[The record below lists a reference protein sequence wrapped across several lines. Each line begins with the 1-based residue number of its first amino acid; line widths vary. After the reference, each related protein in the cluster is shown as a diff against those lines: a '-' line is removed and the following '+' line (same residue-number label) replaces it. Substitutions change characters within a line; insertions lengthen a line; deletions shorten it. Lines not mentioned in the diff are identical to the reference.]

1 MTPRLFALACWLL
14 VPWVA
19 RAHFVWMIPAGDNEA
34 KVVFSDS
41 LAPDDP
47 QLLDKIAHLKVFGH
61 DSKGAHFDLRMER
74 AADGFIVKIPEGVQI
89 VCGTCTYGVFQREG
103 QNPVLLKY
111 NVLLWR
117 GPGEMPCWDCM
128 KLQIRR
134 NKNGSFEVL
143 REAQPLA
150 EANVI
155 VIGPA
160 GFNRQTLKTDS
171 GGKFL
176 FNPSMKGVYGLRV
189 LHTTKQAGEH
199 QGRKYSE
206 IREYTTFVFSA
217 E

>member
-1 MTPRLFALACWLL
+1 MTARSVAVVFWLI

-19 RAHFVWMIPAGDNEA
+19 QAHFVWMIPAGTNEA
-34 KVVFSDS
+34 KVIFSDS

-47 QLLDKIAHLKVFGH
+47 KLLDKIAHLKVFGH
-61 DSKGAHFDLRMER
+61 DSGGGHHDLKLER

-103 QNPVLLKY
+103 QEPVLLKY

-134 NKNGSFEVL
+134 DQEGTFEVL
-143 REAQPLA
+143 REAQPVA
-150 EANVI
+150 ETTVT
-155 VIGPA
+155 VIGPT

-171 GGKFL
+171 SGKFH
-176 FNPSMKGVYGLRV
+176 FSPSIKGLYGLRV
-189 LHTTKQAGEH
+189 LHSTKQAGEH
-199 QGRKYSE
+199 QGKKYSE